1 MPLPTGQ
8 ISVSQINTEVGAT
21 ATTQATLQYLN
32 GLIKPAQRPAQP
44 NMDAFRAKSWY
55 QRNTDGACNNGNC
68 TTGNCNCGDIN
79 CVNCF
84 NTALGN
90 CVNCDTQNWL
100 QTDCNCAC
108 TYNCTS
114 NQWSTNCDCDC
125 ACDCAC
131 A

>member
-8 ISVSQINTEVGAT
+8 ISVSQINIEVGVSG
-21 ATTQATLQYLN
+21 TTQATLQYLN
-32 GLIKPAQRPAQP
+32 GLIKPAQRPSQP
-44 NMDAFRAKSWY
+44 NMDSFRSKAWY
-55 QRNTDGACNNGNC
+55 QRNVDGACNNGNC

-84 NTALGN
+84 NTAIN
-90 CVNCDTQNWL
+90 CANCDTQNWL

-114 NQWSTNCDCDC
+114 NVWSTNCDCDC

>member
-1 MPLPTGQ
+1 MTLPTTGSV
-8 ISVSQINTEVGAT
+8 SVSQINTEVGVS

-32 GLIKPAQRPAQP
+32 GLIKPAQRPSQP
-44 NMDAFRAKSWY
+44 NMDAFRGKGWY
-55 QRNTDGACNNGNC
+55 QRNVDGACNNGNC
-68 TTGNCNCGDIN
+68 PTGNCNCGDIN

-84 NTALGN
+84 NTAIN
-90 CVNCDTQNWL
+90 CANCDTQTWL

-114 NQWSTNCDCDC
+114 NVWSTNCDCDC